1 MMTVLEMELVM
12 KAAVSC
18 LTFALGINTISHTE
32 AAFIIKL
39 KNGNEYVTN
48 RYWQDGSQVLF
59 DAEGGVFGI
68 EKGFVSKIEKADRVI
83 RLATV
88 AAQDPSERI
97 QPDNGK
103 LRDNEKAAPELKPVK
118 ERELADPI
126 VAEFNRLKSRSAEVD
141 GMLATEIRQLLDE
154 VIAFKNKISKDSKLF
169 IEYGREFNDVQEIAS
184 TVETALRSRT
194 N

>member
-1 MMTVLEMELVM
+1 LAGRFSSFV
-12 KAAVSC
+12 
-18 LTFALGINTISHTE
+18 
-32 AAFIIKL
+32 
-39 KNGNEYVTN
+39 
-48 RYWQDGSQVLF
+48 RRR
-59 DAEGGVFGI
+59 GGVFGI

-103 LRDNEKAAPELKPVK
+103 LRDNEKVAPELKPAK
-118 ERELADPI
+118 ERDLADPI